1 MPSDDLA
8 RVCFGS
14 TDLQVSRLCQGT
26 AFRSM
31 PREEQPRGVQ
41 VLEHCLEV
49 GVNFFDS
56 AIAYGW
62 GGAESCLGRAIAG
75 RRDQAVICTK
85 VPSSQPPPEVGGSG
99 VTEAYTG
106 AYLTDQL
113 EGSLRRLGTDYVDLF
128 LLHHTE
134 KGGTPPAVVA
144 AAMDELVRSGKTR
157 YWGVSN
163 HSGNEVQEYVD
174 AAAAVGTAPPVG
186 TEDYY
191 NIAGNQLM
199 DSGKSRTAW
208 LERDLFPVTRKAGLG
223 LIAFSPVDCGAL
235 APGKE
240 GDAGPALKALIQ
252 TIDGVAGDLGLA
264 RATVCVAW
272 VLTHPEVTSVL
283 AGSESEEHVDQN
295 LAGTTLELPSDAL
308 STLNG
313 ASVEFRRRREEQG
326 G

>member
-1 MPSDDLA
+1 M
-8 RVCFGS
+8 
-14 TDLQVSRLCQGT
+14 TD
-26 AFRSM
+26 
-31 PREEQPRGVQ
+31 E
-41 VLEHCLEV
+41 
-49 GVNFFDS
+49 
-56 AIAYGW
+56 
-62 GGAESCLGRAIAG
+62 
-75 RRDQAVICTK
+75 
-85 VPSSQPPPEVGGSG
+85 
-99 VTEAYTG
+99 
-106 AYLTDQL
+106 L
-113 EGSLRRLGTDYVDLF
+113 EGSLRRQGTDYVDLF

-252 TIDGVAGDLGLA
+252 
-264 RATVCVAW
+264 
-272 VLTHPEVTSVL
+272 P
-283 AGSESEEHVDQN
+283 HV
-295 LAGTTLELPSDAL
+295 S
-308 STLNG
+308 
-313 ASVEFRRRREEQG
+313 ASVEDLFVAFRQETGHVDLDRIRSLKVRASRMPPPPVLPPVIARLG